1 MKLKSL
7 FDCERLSLKQKPHWF
22 KKTNKQKQ
30 YSFSPSNDI
39 LGIGL
44 IRSVGPQ
51 KWLRSSPCCS
61 FNSDNLMR
69 KSYIFIIDPIFATV
83 EIVRR
88 CRRLAA
94 VIAVEEQRERDDT
107 GSRKMAE
114 SCCLSHFVF
123 FVVFPHT
130 FLDSSHSAQTQAL
143 ALFLHIHFPRKYAL
157 ARSWLEVSLIIHSC
171 FFCLLTRR
179 TRSTW
184 PQAVR
189 PRRLLY
195 GLLRQRSVQLQQR
208 DSYCSIKQKR
218 KARVQSIFRS
228 VNMCTS
234 AYFRVGV
241 WLDIRLRDRA
251 ACQQPRVQVSLPEVW
266 NQPGKHRDRQERG
279 AG

>member
-1 MKLKSL
+1 MNTFFKISFSWSKFVKRPLCLRKLCLLEDPLLIRHLYMKLKSL

-22 KKTNKQKQ
+22 KKTNKQEQ

-69 KSYIFIIDPIFATV
+69 KSYIFIIYPIFANV

-123 FVVFPHT
+123 FVVFSSYISWFFTFCPNTSPRPVSSHT
-130 FLDSSHSAQTQAL
+130 FSE
-143 ALFLHIHFPRKYAL
+143 
-157 ARSWLEVSLIIHSC
+157 EVC
-171 FFCLLTRR
+171 TCTLLTWSVINHSFMFFLSPHEENSINM
-179 TRSTW
+179 TTSCQAKMFALW
-184 PQAVR
+184 PFETEECTAAAER
-189 PRRLLY
+189 FLL
-195 GLLRQRSVQLQQR
+195 
-208 DSYCSIKQKR
+208 
-218 KARVQSIFRS
+218 
-228 VNMCTS
+228 
-234 AYFRVGV
+234 
-241 WLDIRLRDRA
+241 
-251 ACQQPRVQVSLPEVW
+251 
-266 NQPGKHRDRQERG
+266 
-279 AG
+279 